1 MINSFNDEE
10 AFKIATADYYIK
22 RKTLTFSQRGSIN
35 VNKSLL
41 LAFDFNTSAPPAF
54 PKMISP
60 AFFDALMATERS
72 ESSVSCE
79 GSSMLLDDILMEVV
93 DDTAAARCDFKLEN
107 L

>member
-1 MINSFNDEE
+1 MAMQLYSRCQLFGRRN
-10 AFKIATADYYIK
+10 K
-22 RKTLTFSQRGSIN
+22 LTFSQRGSIN

-54 PKMISP
+54 PNIISP
-60 AFFDALMATERS
+60 ACFDAVMATESS

-79 GSSMLLDDILMEVV
+79 GSSMLPADVIMAVDLDRD
-93 DDTAAARCDFKLEN
+93 DFKLK